1 MSYLFKITE
10 NVVYP
15 NEETILIEPFKT
27 IWERDTSTKKETAL
41 KELTYIEFMS
51 SQLKSN
57 PYRGYRDEARNK
69 ILKKNIIRNENW
81 EPDDMVKEAMRI
93 IEVFQKEAS
102 PSYSL
107 YIKALKAKEKLEDF
121 FETFELKERTIKGAY
136 ALKPKDIT
144 GALLDLDK
152 VVVNL
157 SLLKEKIEKELFEEI
172 RNKSDKTISPFAEG
186 NSLDKYNNG

>member
-27 IWERDTSTKKETAL
+27 IWERDTSPKKETAL

-57 PYRGYRDEARNK
+57 PYRGYRDEARSK
-69 ILKKNIIRNENW
+69 ILKKNIIQDEEW
-81 EPDDMVKEAMRI
+81 EPDDMIQEALRT
-93 IEVFQKEAS
+93 IEIFQKEAS

-107 YIKALKAKEKLEDF
+107 YIKAIRAKEKLEDF
-121 FETFELKERTIKGAY
+121 FNDFDLKEKTEKGAY
-136 ALKPKDIT
+136 VLKPKDIT

-157 SLLKEKIEKELFEEI
+157 SLLKEKIEKELFEEV

-186 NSLDKYNNG
+186 SSLDKYTNG

>member
-10 NVVYP
+10 NIVYP

-27 IWERDTSTKKETAL
+27 IWERDKSHKKEIAL
-41 KELTYIEFMS
+41 KELTFIEFMS

-57 PYRGYRDEARNK
+57 PYRGYRDEAREK
-69 ILKKNIIRNENW
+69 ILKKNVIRDENW
-81 EPDDMVKEAMRI
+81 KPDNLIKEALKV
-93 IEVFQKEAS
+93 IEIFQKEAS

-121 FETFELKERTIKGAY
+121 FETFNLNEKTDKGTY
-136 ALKPKDIT
+136 SLKPKDIT

-157 SLLKEKIEKELFEEI
+157 SLLKEKIEKELFEEV
-172 RNKSDKTISPFAEG
+172 RNKSDKVISPFAEG
-186 NSLDKYNNG
+186 SSLDKYNNG

>member
-1 MSYLFKITE
+1 MSYLFKITDS
-10 NVVYP
+10 VVYP
-15 NEETILIEPFKT
+15 NEETLLIEPFKT
-27 IWERDTSTKKETAL
+27 LWERDNSPKKEVAL
-41 KELTYIEFMS
+41 KELTYVEFMS

-57 PYRGYRDEARNK
+57 PYRGYRDEVRHK
-69 ILKKNIIRNENW
+69 VLKKNLIGDENW
-81 EPDDMVKEAMRI
+81 EPDDMVKEAISR

-121 FETFELKERTIKGAY
+121 FESFNLTEKTDKGAY
-136 ALKPKDIT
+136 TLKPKDIT